1 MLTQWELDRLLV
13 LAAEAGARL
22 SGNHAAAYMPI
33 DSTRRSER
41 KRSNGTESIVPGFGH
56 VFRAELIDDAAFVE
70 CWRFHRLDDVLDGWW
85 KSVEAEAKLHAR
97 SSCGTLA
104 SLSDFDLARP
114 TLFVASMVDE
124 RANHVVHAF
133 AACMATDMEEVRAR
147 LALRVGHRTAATAT
161 IRNGFDPSE
170 PIAASLLSEAMLS
183 LLEDIAQH
191 ADSILAEGLDVFIE
205 HRFA

>member
-1 MLTQWELDRLLV
+1 MLTQSELDRLLV

-22 SGNHAAAYMPI
+22 TGNHAAAYMPMG
-33 DSTRRSER
+33 STGRPKC
-41 KRSNGTESIVPGFGH
+41 KRWNGTEPIVPGFGH
-56 VFRAELIDDAAFVE
+56 VFRAELIDNAAFVD
-70 CWRFHRLDDVLDGWW
+70 CLRFHRLDDVLEGWW
-85 KSVEAEAKLHAR
+85 KSVEAEAKHHAR

-104 SLSDFDLARP
+104 SLSDFDLGRP

-124 RANHVVHAF
+124 RINHVVHAF
-133 AACMATDMEEVRAR
+133 AACMATDMEEVRAK

-170 PIAASLLSEAMLS
+170 PIAASLLSEAMSS
-183 LLEDIAQH
+183 LLEDVAQH
-191 ADSILAEGLDVFIE
+191 AGSILAEGLDVFVE